1 MATLISAQCCD
12 LGLGDFDPDAS
23 PASIPNGEP
32 SIGYVAMK
40 SANDAQQDL
49 ILADGELRN
58 HDSSLILRKYVNC
71 PACTVLEL
79 QQGTHLGQNK
89 PDVVETRSLS
99 SVERAHGEALAY
111 IVVQHG
117 MPEHLRSDNGSEFV
131 AKELGKA
138 YRCRIRTEVSL
149 LASLR

>member
-58 HDSSLILRKYVNC
+58 HDSSFILRKYVNC

-89 PDVVETRSLS
+89 PEALETRSLS
-99 SVERAHGEALAY
+99 SMERATAKHWPISWSSTVCRPSTVRQRVG
-111 IVVQHG
+111 V
-117 MPEHLRSDNGSEFV
+117 RSQGARKS
-131 AKELGKA
+131 
-138 YRCRIRTEVSL
+138 VSL
-149 LASLR
+149 